1 MSKASY
7 DLVVIGAGPGGY
19 VAAIRAAQLGMRV
32 ACVERDSAL
41 GGTCLNVGCIPSK
54 ALLESSERFAAA
66 GHEFD
71 EHGIAVDN
79 LRFDLR
85 KMMKRKQ
92 RVVQALTKG
101 IAGLFR
107 KNGVEAI
114 SGEARFVSPR
124 ELAVSG
130 ENQRSLVADRV
141 LIATGSKPIELP
153 TAPFD
158 GERVLSSTEALS
170 LEQVPAS
177 LAIVGAG
184 AIGLELGSVWSRLGA
199 EVTVIEIQEEA
210 LPGMDPDLASGLRQA
225 LAKQGMRFRLGSKMT
240 ECTTGADG
248 VELTVEGGDGSE
260 AMTADRLLVAVGR
273 RANTDG
279 LGLDAIGLEPDDR
292 GRVVVDERYR
302 TAVEGVFAIGD
313 VIAGPMLAHKA
324 EEEGIAA
331 VELMNGIAGHVHYR
345 AIPSVVYTAPE
356 VASVGLTEADAASAG
371 HSTRTGKFPFRANGR
386 ARCAGSVDGFVKIL
400 ADAASDEILGVHILG
415 PHASELIAEAAV
427 AVEFSA
433 SAEDLAR
440 SVHAHPTLAEAI
452 KEAALAVGERGIHF

>member
-1 MSKASY
+1 MPTASY

-66 GHEFD
+66 GHDFE
-71 EHGIAVDN
+71 EHGIGVDN
-79 LRFDLR
+79 LRLDLR
-85 KMMKRKQ
+85 RMMKRKQ
-92 RVVQALTKG
+92 RVVQTLTKG

-107 KNGVEAI
+107 KNGVDSI
-114 SGEARFVSPR
+114 PGEARFTSPR

-130 ENQRSLVADRV
+130 EDERSLAADRI
-141 LIATGSKPIELP
+141 LIATGSTPIELAN
-153 TAPFD
+153 APFD
-158 GERVLSSTEALS
+158 GDRVLSSTEALS
-170 LEQVPAS
+170 LDEVPGT
-177 LAIVGAG
+177 LVVVGAG
-184 AIGLELGSVWSRLGA
+184 AIGLELGSVWNRLGA
-199 EVTVIEIQEEA
+199 EVTVIEIQDEA
-210 LPGMDPDLASGLRQA
+210 LPGMDPELASGLRQA
-225 LAKQGMRFRLGSKMT
+225 LAKQGMRFRLGCKMT
-240 ECTTGADG
+240 DCSTGADR

-260 AMTADRLLVAVGR
+260 TMTADRLLVAVGR
-273 RANTDG
+273 RANTAG
-279 LGLDAIGLEPDDR
+279 LGLDAIGLEPDER
-292 GRVVVDERYR
+292 GRIVVDERYR
-302 TAVEGVFAIGD
+302 TAVEGVYAIGD

-324 EEEGIAA
+324 EEEGVAA
-331 VELMNGIAGHVHYR
+331 VELMKDMAGHVNYR
-345 AIPSVVYTAPE
+345 AIPNVVYTAPE
-356 VASVGLTEADAASAG
+356 VASVGLTEAQASSAG

-400 ADAASDEILGVHILG
+400 ADASSDEILGIHILG

-427 AVEFSA
+427 AIEFSA